1 MHCSQYNQPLNYTVA
16 SQQPLPWKGR
26 NIYWHLNNTTHQLL
40 KHEQLL
46 LLDDVVKEIN
56 DLIYPLRMV
65 STQRRQDAYFQIYW
79 VTGNKIL
86 NHRQQEWVKNP
97 YNFTSNIMAVA
108 YPRWGTNNDGMVLLN
123 NDLSITKIKFRQ
135 MLLHEWLHGYGLGHT
150 TEKGDIMNRS
160 YNPNY
165 RITSDTVKGI
175 ENLLAEEKRNA
186 EIIINSKAG
195 TPPALNNNQGCLAVL
210 GKILK

>member
-65 STQRRQDAYFQIYW
+65 STKRRQDAYFQLYW

-86 NHRQQEWVKNP
+86 NHRQQELIKNP
-97 YNFTSNIMAVA
+97 YIFTNSIMAVA
-108 YPRWGTNNDGMVLLN
+108 YPRWGTVNDGMVLFN
-123 NDLSITKIKFRQ
+123 NDLSITKTKFKK
-135 MLLHEWLHGYGLGHT
+135 MVLHEWLHGYGLGHT
-150 TEKGDIMNRS
+150 TAVGDIMNRG
-160 YNPNY
+160 YNPKY
-165 RITSDTVKGI
+165 GITTDTIKGMHK
-175 ENLLAEEKRNA
+175 LLATARGKA
-186 EIIINSKAG
+186 ERQMAAAG
-195 TPPALNNNQGCLAVL
+195 TPPALSNNQGCLSVL
-210 GKILK
+210 GKIF